1 MFLFSGCPFSLPGVE
16 VVDDGPHQV
25 LERIGRGKVEANLGG
40 LLSDARTDFQQ
51 AQLDRVEV
59 GWAHPVPCMP
69 ISLSACKS
77 T

>member
-40 LLSDARTDFQQ
+40 LLSDARTDIQQ

-59 GWAHPVPCMP
+59 GLGPLS
-69 ISLSACKS
+69 SLACRYL
-77 T
+77 